1 MKPGRK
7 ETPHKAK
14 IDSIWSGSYL
24 LYNYSMS
31 FLNIVTDGHKLSPL
45 HFKLRAAAG
54 TVTKDR
60 DYSDEEAGLLDAQYA
75 EEGKYE

>member
-1 MKPGRK
+1 
-7 ETPHKAK
+7 
-14 IDSIWSGSYL
+14 
-24 LYNYSMS
+24 MS